1 MLVIANEQ
9 YFVTAK
15 NDATCTIAYDHNY
28 LFKYSKPKLSKIYN
42 NSILAQKC
50 FLRYKVCHFSNALYN
65 YLYEKDGKTYNCT
78 PTAGRIDL
86 VSDVNGYTEENFP
99 TGKRPANWDTDL
111 DGMPDEWE
119 TANELDPNDASDAK
133 TYTLDS
139 KGWYT
144 NIEVYAN
151 SLVEDIMKA
160 GNADAESSV
169 DEYYPAIP
177 SRIEKTQI
185 HLVSKIEYFSVDGRQ
200 VDTPQSG
207 ISIRKMTLSNGK
219 TITDKVIKK

>member
-1 MLVIANEQ
+1 
-9 YFVTAK
+9 
-15 NDATCTIAYDHNY
+15 
-28 LFKYSKPKLSKIYN
+28 
-42 NSILAQKC
+42 
-50 FLRYKVCHFSNALYN
+50 
-65 YLYEKDGKTYNCT
+65 
-78 PTAGRIDL
+78 
-86 VSDVNGYTEENFP
+86 
-99 TGKRPANWDTDL
+99 
-111 DGMPDEWE
+111 MPDAWE
-119 TANELDPNDASDAK
+119 TANGLNPNDASDAK

-177 SRIEKTQI
+177 SSIEKTQI
-185 HLVSKIEYFSVDGRQ
+185 HLVSKIEYFTVDGRQ

>member
-1 MLVIANEQ
+1 MEEASTGTTTYTGSATKQGNGSSITH
-9 YFVTAK
+9 YPGIIDFV
-15 NDATCTIAYDHNY
+15 
-28 LFKYSKPKLSKIYN
+28 
-42 NSILAQKC
+42 
-50 FLRYKVCHFSNALYN
+50 
-65 YLYEKDGKTYNCT
+65 KDQGEYV
-78 PTAGRIDL
+78 L
-86 VSDVNGYTEENFP
+86 ESSS
-99 TGKRPANWDTDL
+99 RPDGFDTDN
-111 DGMPDEWE
+111 DGMPDAWE
-119 TANELDPNDASDAK
+119 TANGLNPNNASDAK

-160 GNADAESSV
+160 ENADAESSV

-177 SRIEKTQI
+177 SSIEKTQI
-185 HLVSKIEYFSVDGRQ
+185 HLVSKIKYFTVDGRQ